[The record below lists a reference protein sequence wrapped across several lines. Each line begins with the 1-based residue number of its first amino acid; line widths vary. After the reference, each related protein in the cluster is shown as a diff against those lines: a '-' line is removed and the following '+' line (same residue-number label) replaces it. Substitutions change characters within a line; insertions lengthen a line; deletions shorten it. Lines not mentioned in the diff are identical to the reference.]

1 MSIKKLKEY
10 KWRKNFTQIIGLKGH
25 ITAIHEK
32 NSIVIN
38 VATNFAR
45 WYDLKVHIQILH
57 EKDFE
62 FNCDHCGKNFTK
74 ALYLKKHIN
83 TSWISGLKLQIADD
97 HENKKI

>member
-10 KWRKNFTQIIGLKGH
+10 KWRKNFTLIIGLKVH

-45 WYDLKVHIQILH
+45 
-57 EKDFE
+57 
-62 FNCDHCGKNFTK
+62 
-74 ALYLKKHIN
+74 
-83 TSWISGLKLQIADD
+83 
-97 HENKKI
+97 

>member
-1 MSIKKLKEY
+1 MIWFESPY
-10 KWRKNFTQIIGLKGH
+10 T
-25 ITAIHEK
+25 
-32 NSIVIN
+32 
-38 VATNFAR
+38 
-45 WYDLKVHIQILH
+45 H

-74 ALYLKKHIN
+74 ALYLKKNIN